1 MGIITFNSVFDK
13 RVNKFSLIKLN
24 ETDIHNCVYYIRGVV
39 KKNHGTTKL
48 PQKNEKYKDMFKS
61 ICAITA
67 ISKQINHP
75 IVDYRDFKT
84 EPILQLRNT
93 FSDWVDVIVFN
104 YGEFPIFYRPM
115 YKKAIFVCKMSDT
128 NYVVCGFATPYVINS
143 YHSKKLI
150 VNQTIREQSNMSAF
164 YGLEYLK
171 KLPKNIAKWF
181 EKLKDS

>member
-13 RVNKFSLIKLN
+13 RVNKFSLIKLS

-61 ICAITA
+61 VCAITA
-67 ISKQINHP
+67 VSKQINHP
-75 IVDYRDFKT
+75 IVDYRDFNT
-84 EPILQLRNT
+84 EPIIQLRNT

-115 YKKAIFVCKMSDT
+115 YKKAIFVCKVNETEFM
-128 NYVVCGFATPYVINS
+128 VCGYCNATIINS
-143 YHSKKLI
+143 FHSKML
-150 VNQTIREQSNMSAF
+150 VQNQTIREQSVMSAF
-164 YGLEYLK
+164 YGFEHLK
-171 KLPKNIAKWF
+171 PIPNNVYDFKNLFKN
-181 EKLKDS
+181 